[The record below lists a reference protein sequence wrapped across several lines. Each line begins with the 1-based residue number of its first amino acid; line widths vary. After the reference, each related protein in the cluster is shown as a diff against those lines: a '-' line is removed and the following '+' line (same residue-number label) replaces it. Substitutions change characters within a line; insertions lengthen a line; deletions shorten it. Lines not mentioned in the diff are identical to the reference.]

1 MSAWATKKKKETP
14 VVCWCFYLMHF
25 SKQTITHQIPN
36 KDSLHCVP
44 YLLVGSG
51 DLNGVVCVH
60 WGRKLGNALM
70 DISTVFIWYAWKTQM
85 MLLNVSAWAGML
97 NELTW
102 SPGCSRYGQSHIV
115 VFCHLQNL
123 NAQRNVSHDIRLP
136 EHQNKFPVTNQGI
149 LFSLFYCCIFSLI
162 CFLSGEVSVWE
173 EDLVLNWGT
182 VRWHKPQ
189 AFILLCLPV
198 HLQYCTLSTLSVWV

>member
-1 MSAWATKKKKETP
+1 
-14 VVCWCFYLMHF
+14 
-25 SKQTITHQIPN
+25 
-36 KDSLHCVP
+36 
-44 YLLVGSG
+44 
-51 DLNGVVCVH
+51 
-60 WGRKLGNALM
+60 
-70 DISTVFIWYAWKTQM
+70 

-162 CFLSGEVSVWE
+162 CFLSGEVSV
-173 EDLVLNWGT
+173 
-182 VRWHKPQ
+182 
-189 AFILLCLPV
+189 
-198 HLQYCTLSTLSVWV
+198 